1 MTKEENSGNAV
12 STTLYTDNYK
22 MNAQQSDLTA
32 FCKLLNETFAY
43 LVKRGF
49 IELRSI
55 THDMV
60 EAVAQFDAEPIIE
73 FVQKAYNDEATKI
86 KYERARLDFL
96 KGKDNAADEITAA
109 IESAKKQYES
119 NALKYYKAKEDG
131 YWRLRY
137 LQVEDGFVFFDR
149 ALLIDDC
156 KAKVRNIAHEAFIQK
171 AHDLYTQLSEFEKEC
186 LRISGGAVHG
196 IAYVFGGDAL
206 ITINEEGKLI
216 LDVSYTSKM
225 HFPR

>member
-73 FVQKAYNDEATKI
+73 FVQKAYIDEATKI

-96 KGKDNAADEITAA
+96 KGKDAAADEIKSA
-109 IESAKKQYES
+109 IESAKKQYER
-119 NALKYYKAKEDG
+119 NALKYYKAKEYDG

-137 LQVEDGFVFFDR
+137 LQVEDGFVFFNR

-156 KAKVRNIAHEAFIQK
+156 TAKVRNKAHEAFIQK

-186 LRISGGAVHG
+186 LRLSGGAVHG
-196 IAYVFGGDAL
+196 ARFLKG
-206 ITINEEGKLI
+206 
-216 LDVSYTSKM
+216 
-225 HFPR
+225 PRPACC